1 MVAVRKGYK
10 GNPQIKKARTPI
22 EWTEELKQ
30 EWLKC
35 KEDPIYFAEKYVH
48 VIHVDRGFVK
58 IELYDYQ
65 KEIITKI
72 TGNRRVSV
80 VTSRQAGKTTT
91 AACIILH
98 YILFNRHK
106 LVGLLAQDAAGA
118 REILD
123 RIKQAYEAL
132 PEWLQQGVI
141 EWNKGR
147 IELENGCK
155 VMAAATRSSTIR
167 GKSCAFI
174 YIDEVAFVDKWD
186 AFFKS
191 VYPTISSGDET
202 KLLLTSTPNGLNHFY
217 RICDGAKNKTN
228 GYEYVEVP
236 WNQVPGRG
244 EEWYKE
250 TMEALNGDVE
260 AFAQEYNCEFQGT
273 STTLIS
279 GSILKMLSAGRP
291 EFNIEDVQIFKPP
304 VAGNQYVV
312 VADASRGKGLD
323 YNACSIID
331 ITKIPYEQVA
341 VYRNNKSAPA
351 EYAGIIYRLSKYFN
365 NASVLVENND
375 GGGCLT
381 LSALYNDYEYE
392 NVLSTES
399 DKTRGRRV
407 SGGYS
412 KSAELGVRTT
422 SSVKAVGCS
431 MLKLLVEQRRLIIN
445 DEETIYE
452 LKRFSQKG
460 NSYAAEQGA
469 HDDLVMG
476 LVLFGWLSEQDYFKG
491 LNNINTI
498 MSLTE
503 QSQEQLDKNYGMLM
517 FHTRGGSDDNLLTK
531 TVDMSEGIDADN
543 LWIFS

>member
-1 MVAVRKGYK
+1 MNSVRKGYK
-10 GNPQIKKARTPI
+10 GNPQIKKARTQI
-22 EWTEELKQ
+22 EWSDELKE

-35 KEDPIYFAEKYVH
+35 KEDPIYFAEKYIH
-48 VIHVDRGFVK
+48 VIHVDRGFIK

-72 TGNRRVSV
+72 TSSRRVSV

-155 VMAAATRSSTIR
+155 VLAAATRSSTIR

-186 AFFKS
+186 DFFKS

-217 RICDGAKNKTN
+217 RICDGAKNMTN

-244 EEWYKE
+244 EEWFKE
-250 TMEALNGDVE
+250 TMDALNGDVE
-260 AFAQEYNCEFQGT
+260 AFEQEYNCGFLGT
-273 STTLIS
+273 SSTLIA
-279 GSILKMLSAGRP
+279 GSVLKTLASLQP
-291 EFNIEDVQIFKPP
+291 EFNLDDVQVFDSPLPEHK
-304 VAGNQYVV
+304 YVL

-331 ITKIPYEQVA
+331 ITKIPYVQVA
-341 VYRNNKSAPA
+341 VYRNNKSSPA
-351 EYAGIIYRLSKYFN
+351 EYAGIIYRLSKYYN
-365 NASVLVENND
+365 EANVLVENND

-422 SSVKAVGCS
+422 STVKSVGCS
-431 MLKLLVEQRRLIIN
+431 MLKLLVEQRRLIVK

-452 LKRFSQKG
+452 LRRFSQKG
-460 NSYAAEQGA
+460 NSYAAESGA

-476 LVLFGWLSEQDYFKG
+476 LVLFGWLSEQDYFKN
-491 LNNINTI
+491 LTNINTI

-503 QSQEQLDKNYGMLM
+503 SSHEQLDRNYGMLM
-517 FHTRGGSDDNLLTK
+517 FRTRGGPDDDLVK
-531 TVDMSEGIDADN
+531 RTVDMAEGIDPDN
-543 LWIFS
+543 LWIYS